1 MNTAPPAAPSPPSP
15 ALLKPTTPAR
25 PGERR
30 DWSGL
35 HGASQ
40 ALALAEAARA
50 APGPLLVVAADTPAA
65 ERLEREI
72 PLFAGAGLPVLSFP
86 DWETLPY
93 DAFSPHQ
100 DLISERLGTLHRL
113 PRLDRGVLI
122 VPMATLMQR
131 LPPQTYLDAYS
142 LHLKR
147 GERLNLTD
155 MRDRLARA
163 GYTAVNQVMEHGE
176 FAIRGG
182 LLDLFPMGSD
192 TPFRVELFDDEV
204 DSIRRFD
211 PDTQRSQESLPGI
224 DLLPGREFPLN
235 TAAIERF
242 YQRYMEVFEANPAR
256 STLYRELQA
265 GRPPAGVEFY
275 LPLFFETTAT
285 LFDYLPPGTLIAW
298 QEGCLAA
305 GDAFWATVRE
315 RYTAREIARDYP
327 PLPPAQLY
335 LDPAAVFAAIKR
347 FAQVALR
354 DAADEYALPVAAAP
368 ALPVDSRAARP
379 LAALED
385 FIAGFAGRTLIAAE
399 SLGRRETLREML
411 ARQHIGV
418 QVLDDWAQFLAS
430 EARLAIAV
438 VPVDDGLLLPKAGIA
453 IVAESQIYGEH
464 VVQQRRRERRETDP
478 EAIIRNLT
486 ELAPGDPVVHIEHG
500 VGRYLGLETLDVG
513 GSAGEYLALEYADRA
528 KIYVPVGSLELVH
541 RYTGADATHAPLHKL
556 GSGDWQRAQRKA
568 REQVRDAAA
577 ELLAIYA
584 KRAARGGHAIPL
596 PDDYARFAASFPF
609 EETPDQARA
618 IADVLADLAAEKPMD
633 RVVCGDVGFGK
644 TEVAVRAAFV
654 AAHAG
659 QQVAVLVPTTLLA
672 QQHAETFR
680 NRLAD
685 WPLRVAALTRFESK
699 AEQQQILAQV
709 AAGQV
714 DIVIG
719 THRLLQKDVAFQRL
733 GLLIID
739 EEHRF
744 GVKQKE
750 AFKALRAEVDVLT
763 LTATPI
769 PRTLSLAMSGL
780 RDLSIIATPPPR
792 RMAVKTFVRP
802 YDGELVREA
811 CLREFKRGG
820 QVYFLHN
827 KVETIERVA
836 HDLRQLLPEAALRVA
851 HGQMPE
857 RELERIMADF
867 HHRRFNLLV
876 CTTIVESGID
886 VPTANTIVIDRAD
899 NLGLA
904 QLHQLRGRVGRS
916 HHQAYAYLMVPSR
929 DALKGDALKR
939 LEAIESL
946 GELGIGFTLASHDM
960 EIRGAGELLGDEQTG
975 HIQEIGFTLF
985 NELLERAVRDI
996 RAGRTPDFDAA
1007 VRQEIDINL
1016 GGAALLPGDYVPDVH
1031 QRLVLYKRVAGAA
1044 DLPALEDL
1052 QVELVDRFGPLP
1064 PQAGLLFVQA
1074 RLRIAGRALGVTA
1087 ITGGEHGFTVALTE
1101 QPAID
1106 VDALLKLI
1114 RGEPKV
1120 YRFDGR
1126 SKLVATVHTDT
1137 VQARLD
1143 AVQTLLER
1151 LRPDTGAQAG
1161 ASVRQ

>member
-1 MNTAPPAAPSPPSP
+1 MSTALPIGPAIPAPLLRPPWPEKA
-15 ALLKPTTPAR
+15 
-25 PGERR
+25 GERR

-35 HGASQ
+35 TGASQ
-40 ALALAEAARA
+40 ALALAEAART
-50 APGPLLVVAADTPAA
+50 APGPLLAVVADTPAA
-65 ERLEREI
+65 ERLAREI
-72 PLFAGAGLPVLSFP
+72 PFFAGIDLPVLTFP

-93 DAFSPHQ
+93 DAFSPYQ
-100 DLISERLGTLHRL
+100 DLVSERLAVLHRL
-113 PRLDRGVLI
+113 PGLRAAVVI
-122 VPMATLMQR
+122 VPMSTLMQR
-131 LPPQTYLDAYS
+131 LAPQAYLDAYS
-142 LHLKR
+142 LRLARGDHLDLTQMR
-147 GERLNLTD
+147 ERLI
-155 MRDRLARA
+155 RA

-176 FAIRGG
+176 FAVRGG

-192 TPFRVELFDDEV
+192 TPFRVELFDDEIE
-204 DSIRRFD
+204 SIRRFD
-211 PDTQRSQESLPGI
+211 PDSQRSHDSLPGV
-224 DLLPGREFPLN
+224 DLLPGREFPIN
-235 TAAIERF
+235 PQAIERF
-242 YQRYMEVFEANPAR
+242 YQRYMEVFETNPAR
-256 STLYRELQA
+256 SALYRELQA
-265 GRPPAGVEFY
+265 GRPPAGIEFY
-275 LPLFFETTAT
+275 LPLFFETAAT
-285 LFDYLPPGTLIAW
+285 LFDYLPTSTTIAW

-305 GDAFWATVRE
+305 GDAFWGTVRE
-315 RYTAREIARDYP
+315 RFEARSLVRDYP
-327 PLPPAQLY
+327 PLPPVELY
-335 LDPAAVFAAIKR
+335 LEPGAVFAAFKR
-347 FAQVALR
+347 FAQIALR
-354 DAADEYALPVAAAP
+354 EAADDHALPVARPP
-368 ALPVDSRAARP
+368 ALPVDSRASRP
-379 LAALED
+379 LAALQD
-385 FIAGFAGRTLIAAE
+385 FLAGFDGRTLIAAE

-411 ARQHIGV
+411 QRQHIGV
-418 QVLDDWAQFLAS
+418 QVLDDWAQFIAS
-430 EARLAIAV
+430 DAPLAIAV
-438 VPVDDGLLLPKAGIA
+438 VPVDEGLLLPQAGIA
-453 IVAESQIYGEH
+453 IVAESQIYGDH
-464 VVQQRRRERRETDP
+464 VVQQRRRDKRETDP

-486 ELAPGDPVVHIEHG
+486 ELAAGDPIVHIEHG

-513 GSAGEYLALEYADRA
+513 GSSGEYLAIEYADRA
-528 KIYVPVGSLELVH
+528 KIYVPVGSLELIH
-541 RYTGADATHAPLHKL
+541 RYTGADAAHAPLHKL

-584 KRAARGGHAIPL
+584 KRAVRGGHAIPL

-618 IADVLADLAAEKPMD
+618 IGEVLADIGSDKPMD

-654 AAHAG
+654 TAHAG

-672 QQHAETFR
+672 QQHAESFR
-680 NRLAD
+680 NRMAD

-699 AEQQQILAQV
+699 QEQQQILADL
-709 AAGQV
+709 AAGKL

-719 THRLLQKDVAFQRL
+719 THRLLQKDVKFQRL

-739 EEHRF
+739 KEHRF

-802 YDGELVREA
+802 FDAELVREA

-836 HDLRQLLPEAALRVA
+836 HDLGQLLPEATLRVA
-851 HGQMPE
+851 HGQLPE
-857 RELERIMADF
+857 RALEHIMADF

-876 CTTIVESGID
+876 CSTIIESGID
-886 VPTANTIVIDRAD
+886 VPTANTIIIDRAD

-929 DALKGDALKR
+929 DSLKGDALRR

-960 EIRGAGELLGDEQTG
+960 EIRGAGELLGDEQSG

-996 RAGRTPDFDAA
+996 RAGRAPDFDAA
-1007 VRQEIDINL
+1007 VRHDLDITL
-1016 GGAALLPGDYVPDVH
+1016 GAAALLPTDYVADVH
-1031 QRLVLYKRVAGAA
+1031 QRLVLYKRIAGAA
-1044 DLPALEDL
+1044 DLSALQEL
-1052 QVELVDRFGPLP
+1052 QVELVDRFGTLP
-1064 PQAGLLFVQA
+1064 APTGVLFAQA
-1074 RLRIAGRALGVTA
+1074 RLRLVAKALGVTA
-1087 ITGGEHGFTVALTE
+1087 ISGGEHGFSISLIE
-1101 QPAID
+1101 QPDID
-1106 VDALLKLI
+1106 VEALLKLI
-1114 RGEPKV
+1114 RKEPKV

-1126 SKLVATVHTDT
+1126 SKLTVHLATAT
-1137 VQARLD
+1137 PQERLD
-1143 AVQTLLER
+1143 AVEKLLVQLS
-1151 LRPDTGAQAG
+1151 LRHGAN
-1161 ASVRQ
+1161 ASA